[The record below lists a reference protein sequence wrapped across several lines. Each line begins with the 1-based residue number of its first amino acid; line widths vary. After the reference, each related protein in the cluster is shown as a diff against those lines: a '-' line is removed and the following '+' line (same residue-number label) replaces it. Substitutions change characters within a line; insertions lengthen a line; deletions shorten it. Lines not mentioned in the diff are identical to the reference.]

1 MSESVLI
8 TLIICLTAIFI
19 GLILAVSIRWVCVV
33 IVSNKARQPIVD
45 EKYLTV
51 DEFEEFE
58 HTIIDAVHKLEDK
71 LDKRDDGD

>member
-19 GLILAVSIRWVCVV
+19 GLIFAVSIRWICVV

-51 DEFEEFE
+51 DEFEEYE
-58 HTIIDAVHKLEDK
+58 NVVSDALKRLEDK
-71 LDKRDDGD
+71 LNDR